1 MLKSRQIDLN
11 DSNIAN
17 LGTEIEKKVRAAPPP
32 PSPPPARAPRRATA
46 C

>member
-17 LGTEIEKKVRAAPPP
+17 LGTEIEKKVRAPPP
-32 PSPPPARAPRRATA
+32 PAPTRPMA